1 MRGGDVCLVGVGGEG
16 GRSRGAGGRR
26 GGGPGD
32 FKIMRSQV
40 FGLVGRIDV
49 LRIWWEGIWLAR
61 IHLMAR
67 EARERR

>member
-1 MRGGDVCLVGVGGEG
+1 MLMCAGDICLVGFVFGGEG

-49 LRIWWEGIWLAR
+49 LRIWWEGI
-61 IHLMAR
+61 
-67 EARERR
+67 